1 MGGANTC
8 LIVLQPC
15 QISSLLM
22 KKEAP
27 NPLGNLFL
35 NLIIKKKT

>member
-1 MGGANTC
+1 
-8 LIVLQPC
+8 
-15 QISSLLM
+15 M
-22 KKEAP
+22 KSINKEKEAP